1 MEYTT
6 LPFSTTV
13 KQRAQI
19 TKLAKSLQVNRSWLM
34 RELFQDAMNKAS
46 VGKLKRKADKD
57 AMSVPR
63 GSIH

>member
-34 RELFQDAMNKAS
+34 RELFEQAIDKAS

-57 AMSVPR
+57 RMSVPR

>member
-34 RELFQDAMNKAS
+34 RELFDSAITKAS
-46 VGKLKRKADKD
+46 ATKLKRKADKD
-57 AMSVPR
+57 SMSVPR
-63 GSIH
+63 GSIN